1 MTKRFLITRPMHDVN
16 TTYLHDFCCDTLK
29 AAKSTKE
36 IHVTDLEGR
45 EATRANLTHAISTES
60 PGLVFLNGH
69 GDKDKVCGH
78 KDEVI
83 LDNQNILLAKDR
95 IMYALACNSLES
107 LGPLAVDN
115 GARAYVGYKAP
126 FMFVHDPTRESCT
139 LKDSC
144 ALPFRRACEA
154 MIGSLV
160 FGRTVGESIDETK
173 KEYIRSIRSYGDSS
187 ADPYGDTPLIRFAL
201 AWDYEFLGAEGD
213 HSARFV

>member
-1 MTKRFLITRPMHDVN
+1 MTRRFLITRPMHDVN
-16 TTYLHDFCCDTLK
+16 TTYLHDFCSDILK
-29 AAKSTKE
+29 KAKSAKD

-45 EATRANLTHAISTES
+45 EATRVNLASAISKEN

-69 GDKDKVCGH
+69 GDRDKVCGH
-78 KDEVI
+78 RDEVI
-83 LDNQNILLAKDR
+83 LDNQNIPLVKDR

-154 MIGSLV
+154 MIRSLV
-160 FGRTVGESIDETK
+160 FGSSVGESIDETK
-173 KEYIRSIRSYGDSS
+173 KEYISSIRSYGDSS

-201 AWDYEFLGAEGD
+201 AWDHEFLDAVGD
-213 HSARFV
+213 RSARFV